1 MTDLDPNRVT
11 EWLATLPGEF
21 DPSHL
26 KSRWDDFNVLDKSVI
41 TVFGSY
47 DTGKSSLIRRILV
60 DAGTPVPGWLTISG
74 RHETFEVNGVEC
86 EGCLMRD
93 TPGLAVG
100 AEDVRGVA
108 NTDAALAALE
118 LTDIAIVV
126 VSPQLATGE
135 RELLR
140 TLLDG
145 FWTPRDLWFVISRF
159 DEAGID
165 PEDDL
170 DGYLELRDRKTTEL
184 RDSLDLAADFPI
196 HVVAQD
202 FAQFAGPSQSVD
214 AEIWDDFRAWD
225 GMNALE
231 QAIAHVGGTALA
243 HVRAATRERYW
254 RRVVIREVSQLKSQ
268 LAEAEPLVA
277 EAVAAE
283 SRHEQWSHELREIDL
298 AAQADL
304 RALREKLSAVLL
316 SDWGTATGDKSLLM
330 SGVENAISGWFDTH
344 QQQIDRFLQSVGRVS
359 ARQSGRQSWRTFQEI
374 ASAIEEME
382 PAPIAS
388 ARVGKH
394 VKTVGGAV
402 IAALQDIS
410 RIRPAKS
417 SQMKGARSES
427 SSGSVGDWSYAEVL
441 AAATAVWKL
450 AQVVLDEWEEYRAA
464 RETASLSEKTAQSQA
479 EKFAADAVG
488 IAQTVWDTVLDETE
502 RRLQLV
508 DFSKPEIT
516 DGLRRSVDQLRKAI
530 NDAEIFGSSHFVG
543 A

>member
-1 MTDLDPNRVT
+1 MTDLDSNRVM
-11 EWLATLPGEF
+11 EWLATMPGESN
-21 DPSHL
+21 PSPL
-26 KSRWDDFNVLDKSVI
+26 KSRWDDFNILDKPVV

-86 EGCLMRD
+86 QGCLLRD
-93 TPGLAVG
+93 TPGLAAG

-108 NTDAALAALE
+108 NTHAAVAALE

-135 RELLR
+135 RGLLR

-145 FWTPRDLWFVISRF
+145 TWTPRDLWFVVSRF

-170 DGYLELRDRKTTEL
+170 EGYLELRDRKTAEL
-184 RDSLDLAADFPI
+184 RESLDLAADFPI
-196 HVVAQD
+196 HVVVPD
-202 FAQFAGPSQSVD
+202 FAQFAGSSLSVE
-214 AEIWDDFRAWD
+214 AATWDDFRAWD
-225 GMNALE
+225 GMNELE

-243 HVRAATRERYW
+243 HARAGTEERYW
-254 RRVVIREVSQLKSQ
+254 RRVVIREVSRLKLQ

-277 EAVAAE
+277 EAEAAE
-283 SRHEQWSHELREIDL
+283 SRHKHWSHELREIDL
-298 AAQADL
+298 AARADL
-304 RALREKLSAVLL
+304 SALREKLTAVLL
-316 SDWGTATGDKSLLM
+316 TEWETATGDKSLLL
-330 SGVENAISGWFDTH
+330 SRAEIAIRGWSDTY
-344 QQQIDRFLQSVGRVS
+344 QQHVDRFLQSVGRAS
-359 ARQSGRQSWRTFQEI
+359 ASQSRRQSWQNLQEI
-374 ASAIEEME
+374 VAVVEEME
-382 PAPIAS
+382 PASIAS
-388 ARVGKH
+388 VRVGKH

-410 RIRPAKS
+410 RVRPAKS
-417 SQMKGARSES
+417 SRMKNAGLES
-427 SSGSVGDWSYAEVL
+427 SGGWGDWSSSEVF

-450 AQVVLDEWEEYRAA
+450 AQVVLDEWEEYRAV
-464 RETASLSEKTAQSQA
+464 RESALHSEKLAQAQA
-479 EKFAADAVG
+479 EKFAAEVVA
-488 IAQTVWDTVLDETE
+488 IAQTVWDKAMDETE
-502 RRLQLV
+502 RRLRVV

-516 DGLRRSVDQLRKAI
+516 DGLRESVDQLRKAI
-530 NDAEIFGSSHFVG
+530 NAAETLL